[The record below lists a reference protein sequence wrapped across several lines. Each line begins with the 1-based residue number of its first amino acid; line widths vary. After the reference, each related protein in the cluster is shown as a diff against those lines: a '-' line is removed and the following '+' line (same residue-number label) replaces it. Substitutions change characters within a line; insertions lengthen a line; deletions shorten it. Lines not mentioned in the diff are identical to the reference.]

1 MMICKGRISSPFGQ
15 RRDPILKTVRYHSG
29 VDIAAPVGMVIYSPG
44 RCVVVSVFTHYAGG
58 KTLIMKSL
66 DREDVRFGMCH
77 LSAVLVDRGQVVEY
91 GQRVAKSGNTGRST
105 GPHLH
110 FSVKCG
116 GQWQGEQYT
125 GGQWV
130 DPMPYLEIDDSAIK

>member
-1 MMICKGRISSPFGQ
+1 MICKGRISSPFGQ
-15 RRDPILKTVRYHSG
+15 RRDPILKTVSYHSG
-29 VDIAAPVGMVIYSPG
+29 VDIAAPVGTVIYSPG
-44 RCVVVSVFTHYAGG
+44 RCVVVSVFSHYAGG

-66 DREDVRFGMCH
+66 DRADVRFGMCH

-91 GQRVAKSGNTGRST
+91 CQRVAKSGNTGRST

-125 GGQWV
+125 GGEWV
-130 DPMPYLEIDDSAIK
+130 DPAPYLEIDDSAIK

>member
-1 MMICKGRISSPFGQ
+1 MICKGRISSPFGQ
-15 RRDPILKTVRYHSG
+15 RRDPILKTISNHSG
-29 VDIAAPVGMVIYSPG
+29 VDIAAPVGTVVYSPG
-44 RCVVVSVFTHYAGG
+44 RCCVVSVFNHYAGG

-66 DREDVRFGMCH
+66 DRPDVRFGMCH
-77 LSAVLVDRGQVVEY
+77 LSATLVSVGQVVEY
-91 GQRVAKSGNTGRST
+91 GERVAKSGNTGHST

-116 GQWQGEQYT
+116 GQWQGDQYI

-130 DPMPYLEIDDSAIK
+130 DPMPYVEIQQS